1 MAMPKKAKITSVLLL
16 LAVAVGCV
24 IYLNRPESS
33 ASTQSTD
40 DAYVQADF
48 TLVAPQVSGVIGK
61 VLVEENQPVKAGDLL
76 AAIDDRD
83 FIVAVDAAKA
93 QVAAAEASV
102 AGLAARVAQQETAIR
117 QAQAAV
123 AVDDAELK
131 LAEANQKRY
140 RNLASDGSGSIQAQQ
155 QAEAQL
161 AIRLASRDKNRAG
174 LQAARQQTDI
184 LKADLDKAKAALSQ
198 AQAAQA
204 AAELKLSIPK
214 SRRPSTV

>member
-1 MAMPKKAKITSVLLL
+1 M
-16 LAVAVGCV
+16 
-24 IYLNRPESS
+24 
-33 ASTQSTD
+33 
-40 DAYVQADF
+40 
-48 TLVAPQVSGVIGK
+48 IGK

-76 AAIDDRD
+76 AATDDRD

-93 QVAAAEASV
+93 QVAAAQASV
-102 AGLAARVAQQETAIR
+102 EGLAARVAQQETAIR
-117 QAQAAV
+117 QAQATV

-184 LKADLDKAKAALSQ
+184 LRADFEKAKTARSQ
-198 AQAAQA
+198 AQRS
-204 AAELKLSIPK
+204 EERLVGKECF
-214 SRRPSTV
+214 SRCRYRLVSA